1 MRAAHRSLI
10 ASAILGIGSWSFLSE
25 VATLNLVGF
34 AVRVLLGIIVQ
45 ATSKSHHVLTI
56 PILGH
61 AARRSLIA
69 SAILAIRDQMAA
81 SAVRAQSVH
90 SSPLLGPRLAR
101 NAQQTPC
108 RQRAAPSSL
117 IARAILAIRDQMV
130 ASAVRAQSA
139 RSSPLLG
146 PRLARNVPQTPCRQR
161 AAPSS

>member
-45 ATSKSHHVLTI
+45 ETTKSNLVLTI

-61 AARRSLIA
+61 AAHRSLIA
-69 SAILAIRDQMAA
+69 SAILAIRDQ
-81 SAVRAQSVH
+81 
-90 SSPLLGPRLAR
+90 
-101 NAQQTPC
+101 T
-108 RQRAAPSSL
+108 
-117 IARAILAIRDQMV
+117 V

-146 PRLARNVPQTPCRQR
+146 PRLARNVPQTPCRLR
-161 AAPSS
+161 AALGS